1 MLFYRIFGTSFAIR
15 LTQIMWI
22 CTKNLTTMKR
32 FFILACLLTGTF
44 VAQRTFA
51 CTGITLHSVNNHP
64 VTARTIEWAATP
76 LHTMY
81 VVVPRGQAQQSILPD
96 GSMNGKRFT
105 AKYGYVGIAVEETDF
120 IMEGINETGLGA
132 GLFYFPQ
139 YGEYQPY
146 DSTYKD
152 QSVSDMQLVAW
163 ILSNFA
169 TINELQAG
177 MNNIRVIGTDPRAS
191 TVHWRITEPNGRQ
204 VVLEII
210 NQQVRFYENP
220 LGVLTNSPEFTWHL
234 TNLNNYVNLSAG
246 SINHRQVGTLDLNAF
261 GGGSGLHGLPGDM
274 TPPSRFI
281 RAAFFQ
287 STAPRLGD
295 EDATAMQAFHL
306 LNHFD
311 IPVGIQFADPRQVPS
326 MPSATQVTIASD
338 LHNQRLFYRTMYDSS
353 IRCIDLRDIDF
364 KRVKFQFAA
373 LDTDKRQPIEEIK
386 IR

>member
-1 MLFYRIFGTSFAIR
+1 
-15 LTQIMWI
+15 MWI

-105 AKYGYVGIAVEETDF
+105 AKYGYVGIAVEETEF
-120 IMEGINETGLGA
+120 IMEGINEAGLGA

-139 YGEYQPY
+139 YGEYMPY
-146 DSTYKD
+146 DAALKQ
-152 QSVSDMQLVAW
+152 QSISDMQVVAW

-169 TINELQAG
+169 SINQLQAALPQ
-177 MNNIRVIGTDPRAS
+177 IRIISTDPRAS
-191 TVHWRITEPNGRQ
+191 TVHWRITEATGRQ

-210 NQQVRFYENP
+210 NQRIQLYENP

-234 TNLNNYVNLSAG
+234 TNLNNYVNL
-246 SINHRQVGTLDLNAF
+246 F
-261 GGGSGLHGLPGDM
+261 PGDAPDI
-274 TPPSRFI
+274 TLGSATLRHIGGNSGFRGIPGDATSPSRFV
-281 RAAFFQ
+281 RATFYRA
-287 STAPRLGD
+287 TAP
-295 EDATAMQAFHL
+295 EQPTAFDAVKQCFHI
-306 LNHFD
+306 LNNFD
-311 IPVGIQFADPRQVPS
+311 IPIGIEHRKGEGPK
-326 MPSATQVTIASD
+326 MPSATQWTSAID
-338 LHNQRLFYRTMYDSS
+338 LTHRKVYFKTMHNNT
-353 IRCIDLRDIDF
+353 IRCIDLAKTDF
-364 KRVKFQFAA
+364 SRVKYSA
-373 LDTDKRQPIEEIK
+373 THMDKQKQQPVVHIK
-386 IR
+386 I

>member
-1 MLFYRIFGTSFAIR
+1 
-15 LTQIMWI
+15 
-22 CTKNLTTMKR
+22 MKR
-32 FFILACLLTGTF
+32 LVILACLIAGSF
-44 VAQRTFA
+44 FAQRASA
-51 CTGITLHSVNNHP
+51 CTGITLHTVDNSP

-81 VVVPRGQAQQSILPD
+81 VVAPRGQVQQSFLPD
-96 GSMNGKRFT
+96 GTMNGKQFT
-105 AKYGYVGIAVEETDF
+105 AKYGYVGIAVEETEF
-120 IMEGINETGLGA
+120 IMEGINEAGLGV

-146 DSTYKD
+146 DPNQKE
-152 QSVSDMQLVAW
+152 QSVSDMQLAAW

-169 TINELQAG
+169 TINELKTG
-177 MNNIRVIGTDPRAS
+177 IKDIRVIGTDPRAS

-204 VVLEII
+204 VVLEIV
-210 NQQVRFYENP
+210 NQQLRFHENP

-246 SINHRQVGTLDLNAF
+246 TVNHRQVGTLNLNAF

-295 EDATAMQAFHL
+295 EDATVVQAFHL
-306 LNHFD
+306 LNNFD
-311 IPVGIQFADPRQVPS
+311 IPVGIQFADPREVPS

-338 LHNQRLFYRTMYDSS
+338 LHNQRLYFRTMYDSS
-353 IRCIDLRDIDF
+353 IRCIDLKNINF

-373 LDTDKRQPIEEIK
+373 LDLDKRQPIEEIK
-386 IR
+386 IH